1 MATVKAY
8 RACVP
13 RQGGEGSRR
22 PRGGGVPSMWCPVV
36 RATPTFQTGSWA
48 AMGAS
53 KEGQLFTAGL
63 DGLTVVPLD
72 GKEGCVFIPG

>member
-1 MATVKAY
+1 
-8 RACVP
+8 
-13 RQGGEGSRR
+13 
-22 PRGGGVPSMWCPVV
+22 
-36 RATPTFQTGSWA
+36 
-48 AMGAS
+48 MGAS